1 MTWLNP
7 AAFAFLAAIPVILLL
22 HSLRYRRRDVQVST
36 LFLWEQVMREA
47 HGSLGLRRLIQNLP
61 LILQIL
67 LVTLITLALANPA
80 LTKSVQRSKDIVL
93 VLDVSAS
100 MQTQTPQ
107 GDKRFDLAK
116 AQALEVLQALPS
128 GRQMAVIAAGRQPHV
143 VTFYTDEKALLRQSI
158 AQLQVTDAPGNM
170 REAILLALSFTQG
183 RLTQEVVVI
192 GDGGYQH
199 LDDLELPRSH
209 MRHIQVAGGDENVGI
224 VRLAFRKVVQ
234 TESRYE
240 VLIAVKNFSPEPRD
254 VPLHLTLRGDRL
266 LEQQLKLEP
275 GEETVVVTELAG
287 RLRGVAHAEIV
298 LEDALPLDNHAY
310 GVLAAQTQT
319 WVLLVG
325 ESNFFLEQLLTS
337 IPGVQVNVA
346 PDVSEDVLPQLL
358 EANHLMIFNQVQPP
372 PLQRGRYL
380 LINTT
385 PRDSRLQADGVV
397 QQPRVI
403 DWARQH
409 PLLQFVELADL
420 QIEESLA
427 LRPRDGAL
435 SLIDSDDV
443 SLMSVIDEPSLRL
456 VTLGF
461 DLMRSDL
468 PLRVAFP
475 VLINNLLHWLH
486 PEGED
491 TVAGQVQAGTPYPLF
506 FETSVAEVSVQDPQ
520 GNEQTYAVQGNP
532 WLFPDARRVG
542 VYIFRYGESKR
553 YLTVNLLDA
562 EESDIAPAHALPTF
576 APSGDEASQ
585 QAVGVVQTPLWP
597 YLLLMAMVAGF
608 GEWLIWCRDW

>member
-67 LVTLITLALANPA
+67 LALLLTLAMANPA
-80 LTKSVQRSKDIVL
+80 LTKAVKRSKDIVL

-107 GDKRFDLAK
+107 GTRFDLAK
-116 AQALEVLQALPS
+116 QQALDVLQALPS
-128 GRQMAVIAAGRQPHV
+128 GRQMAVIAAGRQPQV
-143 VTFYTDEKALLRQSI
+143 VTFYTDEKVLLRQLISQI
-158 AQLQVTDAPGNM
+158 QVTDAPGNM
-170 REAILLALSFTQG
+170 REAVLLALSFTQG
-183 RLTQEVVVI
+183 RLTQEVVMI
-192 GDGGYQH
+192 GDGAYRH
-199 LDDLELPRSH
+199 LADLELPRSQ
-209 MRHIQVAGGDENVGI
+209 MRHIQIAGGKDNVGI
-224 VRLAFRKVVQ
+224 VRLAFRKVVE
-234 TESRYE
+234 TEPRYE

-254 VPLHLTLRGDRL
+254 VPLQLTLRGDRV
-266 LEQQLKLEP
+266 LERQLQLEP
-275 GEETVVVTELAG
+275 GEETVIVTEIAG
-287 RLRGVAHAEIV
+287 RLRGVAHAEILV
-298 LEDALPLDNHAY
+298 DDAFALDNHAY
-310 GVLAAQTQT
+310 GVIAAQTQT

-325 ESNFFLEQLLTS
+325 QSNFFLEQLLTS

-346 PDVSEDVLPQLL
+346 PDVSADALPELL
-358 EANHLMIFNQVQPP
+358 EANHLMIFNGVQPP

-380 LINTT
+380 LIHTT
-385 PRDSRLQADGVV
+385 PQDPRLQADGVV
-397 QQPRVI
+397 QQPKVI

-409 PLLQFVELADL
+409 PLLQFVNLTDL

-427 LRPRDGAL
+427 LHPRDGVQ
-435 SLIDSDDV
+435 SLIDSDGI
-443 SLMSVIDEPSLRL
+443 SLMSVIDEPSLRV

-475 VLINNLLHWLH
+475 VLINNLLRWLH
-486 PEGED
+486 PEGGGA
-491 TVAGQVQAGTPYPLF
+491 VAGQVQAGTPYPLF
-506 FETSVAEVSVQDPQ
+506 FETSVAQVAVQDPQ
-520 GNEQTYAVQGNP
+520 GAEKTYEVQGNP
-532 WLFPDARRVG
+532 WLFPDAQHVG

-562 EESDIAPAHALPTF
+562 AESDIAPANALPTF
-576 APSGDEASQ
+576 APSGDEASR
-585 QAVGVVQTPLWP
+585 QAIGVVQTPLWP

>member
-7 AAFAFLAAIPVILLL
+7 AAFAFLAVIPVILLL

-67 LVTLITLALANPA
+67 LALLLTLALANPA
-80 LTKSVQRSKDIVL
+80 LTKAVQRSKDIVL
-93 VLDVSAS
+93 VLDTSAS

-107 GDKRFDLAK
+107 GTRFDVAK
-116 AQALEVLQALPS
+116 QQALDVVQALPS
-128 GRQMAVIAAGRQPHV
+128 GRQMAVIAAGRQPQV
-143 VTFYTDEKALLRQSI
+143 VTFYSDEKALLRQSI
-158 AQLQVTDAPGNM
+158 SQMQVTDAPGNM

-192 GDGGYQH
+192 GDGAYQH
-199 LDDLELPRSH
+199 LDDLELPRSQV
-209 MRHIQVAGGDENVGI
+209 RHIRVAGGEDNVGI
-224 VRLAFRKVVQ
+224 IRLAFRKVMQ
-234 TESRYE
+234 TEARYE
-240 VLIAVKNFSPEPRD
+240 VLIAVKNFSPQPRD
-254 VPLHLTLRGDRL
+254 VPLQLTLRGERL
-266 LEQQLKLEP
+266 LERQLQLQP
-275 GEETVVVTELAG
+275 GEETVIVTEIAG
-287 RLRGVAHAEIV
+287 RLRGVAEAEMMV
-298 LEDALPLDNHAY
+298 DDALALDNRAY
-310 GVLAAQTQT
+310 GVIADQTQT

-337 IPGVQVNVA
+337 LPGVQINVA
-346 PDVSEDVLPQLL
+346 PEVSEEALPQLL
-358 EANHLMIFNQVQPP
+358 EANHVIIFNGIQPP

-380 LINTT
+380 LIHTT
-385 PRDSRLQADGVV
+385 PRDPRLQADGVL
-397 QQPRVI
+397 QQPEVI

-409 PLLQFVELADL
+409 PLLQFVELSDV

-427 LRPRDGAL
+427 LRPLDGAQ
-435 SLIDSDDV
+435 SLIDSDGG
-443 SLMSVIDEPSLRL
+443 SLLSVIDEPSLRV

-475 VLINNLLHWLH
+475 VLINNLLRWLH
-486 PEGED
+486 PEGEGA
-491 TVAGQVQAGTPYPLF
+491 VAGQVQAGTPYPLF
-506 FETSVAEVSVQDPQ
+506 FETSVADVTVQNPQ
-520 GNEQTYAVQGNP
+520 GAEQTYEVQSNP
-532 WLFPDARRVG
+532 WLFSDAQQVG

-562 EESDIAPAHALPTF
+562 AESDIAPAKALPTF
-576 APSGDEASQ
+576 APSDDASSR
-585 QAVGVVQTPLWP
+585 QAVGMVQTPLWP
-597 YLLLMAMVAGF
+597 YLLLMAMVVGF
-608 GEWLIWCRDW
+608 GEWLVWCRDW

>member
-67 LVTLITLALANPA
+67 LALLLTLALANPA
-80 LTKSVQRSKDIVL
+80 LTKAVKRSKDIVL
-93 VLDVSAS
+93 VLDASAS

-107 GDKRFDLAK
+107 GTRFDLAV
-116 AQALEVLQALPS
+116 QRALEVVQALPS
-128 GRQMAVIAAGRQPHV
+128 GRQMAVIAAGRQPQV
-143 VTFYTDEKALLRQSI
+143 VTFYTDQKALLRQSI
-158 AQLQVTDAPGNM
+158 SQIDVTDAPGNM
-170 REAILLALSFTQG
+170 REAVLLALSFTQG

-192 GDGGYQH
+192 GDGAYRH
-199 LDDLELPRSH
+199 LSDLELPRSQ
-209 MRHIQVAGGDENVGI
+209 MRHIQVAGGEDNVGI
-224 VRLAFRKVVQ
+224 VRLAFRKMIQ
-234 TESRYE
+234 TEPRYE
-240 VLIAVKNFSPEPRD
+240 VLIAVKNFSAEPRE
-254 VPLHLTLRGDRL
+254 VPLKLTLRRRSL
-266 LEQQLKLEP
+266 LEQQLELEP
-275 GEETVVVTELAG
+275 GEEKVIVTEIAG
-287 RLRGVAHAEIV
+287 RLRGAAHAEIAV
-298 LEDALPLDNHAY
+298 DDAFALDNHAY
-310 GVLAAQTQT
+310 GVIAAQTQT
-319 WVLLVG
+319 WILLVG
-325 ESNFFLEQLLTS
+325 QSNFFLEQLLTS

-346 PDVSEDVLPQLL
+346 PDVSEDALPLLL
-358 EANHLMIFNQVQPP
+358 EANHLMIFNGVQPP

-385 PRDSRLQADGVV
+385 PRDPRLQAGGVV
-397 QQPRVI
+397 QQPEVI

-409 PLLQFVELADL
+409 PLLQFVELADV

-427 LRPRDGAL
+427 LHPLDGVQ
-435 SLIDSDDV
+435 SLIDSRNS
-443 SLMSVIDEPSLRL
+443 SLMSVIDEPSLRV

-475 VLINNLLHWLH
+475 VLINNLLRWLH
-486 PEGED
+486 PEGEGA
-491 TVAGQVQAGTPYPLF
+491 VAGQVQAGAPYPLF

-520 GNEQTYAVQGNP
+520 GTEQTYEVQGNP
-532 WLFPDARRVG
+532 WLFADARQVG

-562 EESDIAPAHALPTF
+562 AESDIAPANALSTF
-576 APSGDEASQ
+576 APSDDDASL
-585 QAVGVVQTPLWP
+585 QAMGVVQTPLWP
-597 YLLLMAMVAGF
+597 YLLLLAMVVGF

>member
-7 AAFAFLAAIPVILLL
+7 AAFAFLAVIPVILLL

-67 LVTLITLALANPA
+67 LALLLTLALANPA
-80 LTKSVQRSKDIVL
+80 LTKAVQRSKDIVL
-93 VLDVSAS
+93 VLDTSAS

-107 GDKRFDLAK
+107 GTRFDVAK
-116 AQALEVLQALPS
+116 QQALDVVQALPS
-128 GRQMAVIAAGRQPHV
+128 GRQMAVIAAGRQPQV
-143 VTFYTDEKALLRQSI
+143 ATFYSDEKALLRQSI
-158 AQLQVTDAPGNM
+158 SQMQVTDAPGNM

-192 GDGGYQH
+192 GDGAYQH
-199 LDDLELPRSH
+199 LDDLELPRSQV
-209 MRHIQVAGGDENVGI
+209 RHIRVAGGEDNVGI
-224 VRLAFRKVVQ
+224 IRLAFRKVMQ
-234 TESRYE
+234 AEPRYE
-240 VLIAVKNFSPEPRD
+240 VLIAVKNFSPQPRD
-254 VPLHLTLRGDRL
+254 VPLQLTLRGDRL
-266 LEQQLKLEP
+266 LERQLQLQP
-275 GEETVVVTELAG
+275 GEETVIVTEIAG
-287 RLRGVAHAEIV
+287 RLRGVAEAEIMV
-298 LEDALPLDNHAY
+298 DDALALDNRAY
-310 GVLAAQTQT
+310 GVIADQTQT

-337 IPGVQVNVA
+337 LPGVQINVA
-346 PDVSEDVLPQLL
+346 PEVSEEALPQLL
-358 EANHLMIFNQVQPP
+358 EANHVIIFNGIQPP

-380 LINTT
+380 LIHTT
-385 PRDSRLQADGVV
+385 PRDPRLQADGVV
-397 QQPRVI
+397 QQPEVI

-409 PLLQFVELADL
+409 PLLQFVELSDV

-427 LRPRDGAL
+427 LRPLDGVQ
-435 SLIDSDDV
+435 SLIDSDGS
-443 SLMSVIDEPSLRL
+443 SLMSVIDEPSLRV

-475 VLINNLLHWLH
+475 VLINNLLRWLH
-486 PEGED
+486 PESEGA
-491 TVAGQVQAGTPYPLF
+491 VAGQVQAGTPYPLF
-506 FETSVAEVSVQDPQ
+506 FETSVADVTVQNPQ
-520 GNEQTYAVQGNP
+520 GAEQTYEVQSNP
-532 WLFPDARRVG
+532 WLFSDAQQVG

-562 EESDIAPAHALPTF
+562 AESDIAPAKALPTF
-576 APSGDEASQ
+576 APSDDASSR
-585 QAVGVVQTPLWP
+585 QAMGMVQTPLWP
-597 YLLLMAMVAGF
+597 YLLLMAMVVGF
-608 GEWLIWCRDW
+608 GEWFVWCRDW

>member
-7 AAFAFLAAIPVILLL
+7 AAFAFLATIPVILLL

-67 LVTLITLALANPA
+67 LALLLSLALANPA
-80 LTKSVQRSKDIVL
+80 LTKSVKRSKDIVL
-93 VLDVSAS
+93 VLDASAS

-107 GDKRFDLAK
+107 GTRFDLAK
-116 AQALEVLQALPS
+116 LEALDVLQALPS
-128 GRQMAVIAAGRQPHV
+128 GRQMAVIAAGRQPQV
-143 VTFYTDEKALLRQSI
+143 VTFYTDEKVLLQQSI
-158 AQLQVTDAPGNM
+158 SQMQVTDAPGNM
-170 REAILLALSFTQG
+170 REAVLLALSFTQG
-183 RLTQEVVVI
+183 RATQEVVVI
-192 GDGGYQH
+192 GDGAYRH
-199 LDDLELPRSH
+199 LADLELPRSQ
-209 MRHIQVAGGDENVGI
+209 MRHIQVAGGDDNVGI

-254 VPLHLTLRGDRL
+254 VPLQLTLRRRSL
-266 LEQQLKLEP
+266 LERQLKLEP
-275 GEETVVVTELAG
+275 GEETVIVTEIAG
-287 RLRGVAHAEIV
+287 RLRGAAHAEILV
-298 LEDALPLDNHAY
+298 DDALALDNHAY
-310 GVLAAQTQT
+310 GVIAAQTQT

-325 ESNFFLEQLLTS
+325 QSNFFLEQLLTS

-358 EANHLMIFNQVQPP
+358 EANHLMIFNGVQPP
-372 PLQRGRYL
+372 PLQRGRYM

-385 PRDSRLQADGVV
+385 PRDPRLQADGVV
-397 QQPRVI
+397 QQPEVI
-403 DWARQH
+403 DWAREH

-420 QIEESLA
+420 QVEESLA
-427 LRPRDGAL
+427 LRPLDGVQ
-435 SLIDSDDV
+435 SLIDSDGI
-443 SLMSVIDEPSLRL
+443 SLMSVIDEPSLRV

-475 VLINNLLHWLH
+475 VLINNLLRWLH
-486 PEGED
+486 PEGEGA
-491 TVAGQVQAGTPYPLF
+491 VAGQVQAGTPYPLF
-506 FETSVAEVSVQDPQ
+506 FETSVAQVAVQDPQ
-520 GNEQTYAVQGNP
+520 GAEQTYEVQGNP
-532 WLFPDARRVG
+532 WLFPDARQVG

-553 YLTVNLLDA
+553 YLTVNLLDTA
-562 EESDIAPAHALPTF
+562 ESDIAPTKALPTF
-576 APSGDEASQ
+576 GPSGDEVSR
-585 QAVGVVQTPLWP
+585 QAMGVVQTPLWP
-597 YLLLMAMVAGF
+597 YLLLMAMVVGF

>member
-67 LVTLITLALANPA
+67 LALLLTLALANPA
-80 LTKSVQRSKDIVL
+80 LTKSVKRSKDIVL
-93 VLDVSAS
+93 VLDASAS

-107 GDKRFDLAK
+107 GTRFELAK
-116 AQALEVLQALPS
+116 QHALDVVQALPS
-128 GRQMAVIAAGRQPHV
+128 GRQMAIIAAGRQPQV

-158 AQLQVTDAPGNM
+158 SQMQVTDAPGNM

-192 GDGGYQH
+192 GDGAYRQ
-199 LDDLELPRSH
+199 LADLELPRSQ
-209 MRHIQVAGGDENVGI
+209 MRHIRVAGGEDNVGI
-224 VRLAFRKVVQ
+224 VRLAFRKVIQ
-234 TESRYE
+234 TEPRYE
-240 VLIAVKNFSPEPRD
+240 VLIAVKNFSPEPRE
-254 VPLHLTLRGDRL
+254 VPLQLTLRRRRL

-275 GEETVVVTELAG
+275 GEETVIVTEIAG
-287 RLRGVAHAEIV
+287 RLRGAAHAEILV
-298 LEDALPLDNHAY
+298 EDALELDNHAY
-310 GVLAAQTQT
+310 GVIAAQTQT

-325 ESNFFLEQLLTS
+325 QSNFFLEQLLTS

-346 PDVSEDVLPQLL
+346 PDVSEDALPQLL
-358 EANHLMIFNQVQPP
+358 EANHLMIFNGVRPP

-380 LINTT
+380 LINTVPHD
-385 PRDSRLQADGVV
+385 PRVQADGVV
-397 QQPRVI
+397 QQPAVI
-403 DWARQH
+403 DWERQH
-409 PLLQFVELADL
+409 PLLQFVELSEV

-427 LRPRDGAL
+427 LQPLASVQ
-435 SLIDSDDV
+435 SLIDGDGF
-443 SLMSVIDEPSLRL
+443 SLMSVIDEPSLRV

-475 VLINNLLHWLH
+475 VLINNLLRWLH
-486 PEGED
+486 PEGEGA
-491 TVAGQVQAGTPYPLF
+491 VAGQVQAGTPYPLF
-506 FETSVAEVSVQDPQ
+506 FETSVSEVSVQDPQ
-520 GNEQTYAVQGNP
+520 GSEQTYEVQSNP
-532 WLFPDARRVG
+532 WLFSDARQVG

-562 EESDIAPAHALPTF
+562 VESDIAPAEALSTF
-576 APSGDEASQ
+576 APSGSEAER
-585 QAVGVVQTPLWP
+585 QAMGVVQTPLWP
-597 YLLLMAMVAGF
+597 YLLLLAMVAGF

>member
-7 AAFAFLAAIPVILLL
+7 AAFAFLAVIPVILLL

-67 LVTLITLALANPA
+67 LALLLTLALANPA
-80 LTKSVQRSKDIVL
+80 LTKAVQRSKDIVL
-93 VLDVSAS
+93 VLDTSAS

-107 GDKRFDLAK
+107 GTRFDVAK
-116 AQALEVLQALPS
+116 QQALDVVQALPS
-128 GRQMAVIAAGRQPHV
+128 GRQMAVIAAGRQPQV
-143 VTFYTDEKALLRQSI
+143 VTFYSDEKALLRQSI
-158 AQLQVTDAPGNM
+158 SQMQVTDAPGNM

-192 GDGGYQH
+192 GDGAYQH
-199 LDDLELPRSH
+199 LDDLELPRSQV
-209 MRHIQVAGGDENVGI
+209 RHIRVAGGEDNVGI
-224 VRLAFRKVVQ
+224 IRLAFRKVMQ
-234 TESRYE
+234 TEARYE
-240 VLIAVKNFSPEPRD
+240 VLIAVKNFSPQPRD
-254 VPLHLTLRGDRL
+254 VPLQLTLRGERL
-266 LEQQLKLEP
+266 LERQLQLQP
-275 GEETVVVTELAG
+275 GEETVIVTEIAG
-287 RLRGVAHAEIV
+287 RLRGVAEAEMV
-298 LEDALPLDNHAY
+298 VDDALALDNRAY
-310 GVLAAQTQT
+310 GVIADQTQT

-337 IPGVQVNVA
+337 LPGVQINVA
-346 PDVSEDVLPQLL
+346 PEVSEEALPQLL
-358 EANHLMIFNQVQPP
+358 EANHVIIFNGIQPP

-380 LINTT
+380 LIHTT
-385 PRDSRLQADGVV
+385 PRDPRLQADGVL
-397 QQPRVI
+397 QQPEVI

-409 PLLQFVELADL
+409 PLLQFVELSDV

-427 LRPRDGAL
+427 LRPLDGAQ
-435 SLIDSDDV
+435 SLIDSDGG
-443 SLMSVIDEPSLRL
+443 SLLSVIDEPSLRV

-475 VLINNLLHWLH
+475 VLINNLLRWLH
-486 PEGED
+486 PESEGA
-491 TVAGQVQAGTPYPLF
+491 VAGQVQAGTPYPLF
-506 FETSVAEVSVQDPQ
+506 FETSVADVTVQNPQ
-520 GNEQTYAVQGNP
+520 GAEQTYEVQSNP
-532 WLFPDARRVG
+532 WLFSDAQQVG

-562 EESDIAPAHALPTF
+562 AESDIAPAKALPTF
-576 APSGDEASQ
+576 APSDDASSR
-585 QAVGVVQTPLWP
+585 QAVGMVQTPLWP
-597 YLLLMAMVAGF
+597 YLLLMAMVVGF
-608 GEWLIWCRDW
+608 GEWLVWCRDW